1 MNKKFCR
8 SVFLAAIF
16 AIAGLGVPASFAL
29 AQASMQDLLKDFE
42 SLSKTQQAAILKAL
56 NETPTTVNEEIDDPE
71 STGSRDEPGFRS
83 VGGEETREEQGET
96 EETDAAE
103 EVTLEAFGYELFAGE
118 PSTFAPAI
126 DIPVPVDYVVG
137 PGDTI
142 DVQLFGNQSANY
154 RLVVN
159 RDGLLGFPEIGPIGV
174 AGLQFDEMRRLL
186 QKRVTEQMIGVTAS
200 ITMGPLRSIRVFI
213 LGEAYRPG
221 SYTISSLATMTNALF
236 VSGGISSIGSLRNV
250 QLKRNGRLVTT
261 LDLYDL
267 LLRGDTSGDERLQ
280 PGDVIFIPPVGATVG
295 VQGEVRRPAIYE
307 IRYEKTIREVI
318 KLAGGMLPSAYPE
331 ASQVARIDENR
342 ERTIVDLDLST
353 EAGLSSH
360 VTADDFLTVF
370 SVLDK
375 NENIVI
381 LQGNVYRPGPYQ
393 WVPGMR
399 LTDIISS
406 LRDMRPNSDFGYVM
420 IRREDPAD
428 GGVSVLSAEIHD
440 ALKNVGGDNDILLRP
455 LDQITVFDL
464 AQDRREFVDPVLTD
478 LGLQSSRQ
486 NPVSEVRITGQVR
499 APGRYPLEQ
508 EMRITDLIGAGGFL
522 LESAYA
528 LEAELARYDIDA
540 NQRRV
545 TRLIT
550 IDLAAALSGDESAN
564 IILQSH
570 DVLTIKEIPLW
581 RELEVVTIEGEV
593 RFPGTYPVQRGERLS
608 SVLACA
614 GGLTEL
620 AFPTGAIFLREN
632 LRIREQENIDDLAT
646 RIERELQTADSDSD

>member
-1 MNKKFCR
+1 
-8 SVFLAAIF
+8 
-16 AIAGLGVPASFAL
+16 
-29 AQASMQDLLKDFE
+29 
-42 SLSKTQQAAILKAL
+42 
-56 NETPTTVNEEIDDPE
+56 
-71 STGSRDEPGFRS
+71 
-83 VGGEETREEQGET
+83 
-96 EETDAAE
+96 
-103 EVTLEAFGYELFAGE
+103 
-118 PSTFAPAI
+118 
-126 DIPVPVDYVVG
+126 
-137 PGDTI
+137 
-142 DVQLFGNQSANY
+142 
-154 RLVVN
+154 
-159 RDGLLGFPEIGPIGV
+159 
-174 AGLQFDEMRRLL
+174 
-186 QKRVTEQMIGVTAS
+186 
-200 ITMGPLRSIRVFI
+200 MGPLRSIRVFI

-646 RIERELQTADSDSD
+646 RIERELQTADSDSDGLDSQTRLLDQIRATEAAGRLVIDLAALVRSNGMHSSDVALRDGDRLLIPRESQTVTIIGEVQFPTSYIFETGVSRNEYISKSGGMTGLADKKRVYIVRANGSVLASISSRFFRSRNEDDIRPGDTIIVPIKLAPVSTLDFWTSVTTIIYNIGIAAAAVSSF